1 MPSHSKLTCKKI
13 FRGLLRVIPFRCPS
27 VASRNPFAPFL
38 DPVHVPHV
46 RSFWLSWTPYED
58 PRGSCGNILR
68 NSLLIPYFTVD
79 RPSRILRSD
88 FTYPVRR
95 TGISPFLALRSWPFF
110 EQEHWACGKTTG
122 QATHQ
127 HISHLHDQVP
137 QVLVIAQL
145 TLSPPVFYVYRRLGA
160 ALLQLNFPLEAFLS
174 LGAVLS
180 SPAFYVY
187 RASSAVWVPLFF
199 SYSAFSL
206 SCYCLHL
213 FRFAGMPLPPV
224 NVRIRLEVWREVV
237 FSFVAFLMLFPAV
250 LISCSRI
257 ALQTLHIL

>member
-1 MPSHSKLTCKKI
+1 MPSHSKLTCNKI

-110 EQEHWACGKTTG
+110 EQEHRACGKTTG
-122 QATHQ
+122 LATH
-127 HISHLHDQVP
+127 L
-137 QVLVIAQL
+137 A
-145 TLSPPVFYVYRRLGA
+145 
-160 ALLQLNFPLEAFLS
+160 
-174 LGAVLS
+174 
-180 SPAFYVY
+180 
-187 RASSAVWVPLFF
+187 
-199 SYSAFSL
+199 
-206 SCYCLHL
+206 
-213 FRFAGMPLPPV
+213 
-224 NVRIRLEVWREVV
+224 
-237 FSFVAFLMLFPAV
+237 LMLFWMSIYPTGMLTQESRV
-250 LISCSRI
+250 LDSTVWRILRCTCTFPRGESRHPSSGRNEKGR
-257 ALQTLHIL
+257 LNRVGFGGTS

>member
-88 FTYPVRR
+88 FTYPWISSSSYWDLSISGTTLLTIFWAR
-95 TGISPFLALRSWPFF
+95 TPGLWRNNGTGNTPTHIPSPWSGSSGSCHRPAHSVAACLLPLPPFGCRCFLKR
-110 EQEHWACGKTTG
+110 T
-122 QATHQ
+122 
-127 HISHLHDQVP
+127 
-137 QVLVIAQL
+137 
-145 TLSPPVFYVYRRLGA
+145 
-160 ALLQLNFPLEAFLS
+160 FPLEASSRLIQLCRRLLS
-174 LGAVLS
+174 TTS
-180 SPAFYVY
+180 TST
-187 RASSAVWVPLFF
+187 AVWVPLWFRYGVF
-199 SYSAFSL
+199 SISYYFP
-206 SCYCLHL
+206 HL
-213 FRFAGMPLPPV
+213 FRFA
-224 NVRIRLEVWREVV
+224 NRL
-237 FSFVAFLMLFPAV
+237 FFLRH
-250 LISCSRI
+250 ISCHSCAVPVVPI
-257 ALQTLHIL
+257 SC

>member
-88 FTYPVRR
+88 VTYPVRR

-145 TLSPPVFYVYRRLGA
+145 TLSPPAFYLYRRLGA
-160 ALLQLNFPLEAFLS
+160 AVFFSQHFHWKLLLAWFRYVAACFLRLTRLDTS
-174 LGAVLS
+174 T
-180 SPAFYVY
+180 
-187 RASSAVWVPLFF
+187 AVWVPLWFRYGVF
-199 SYSAFSL
+199 SISYYFP
-206 SCYCLHL
+206 HL
-213 FRFAGMPLPPV
+213 FRFA
-224 NVRIRLEVWREVV
+224 NRL
-237 FSFVAFLMLFPAV
+237 FFLRH
-250 LISCSRI
+250 ISCHSCAVPVVPI
-257 ALQTLHIL
+257 SC